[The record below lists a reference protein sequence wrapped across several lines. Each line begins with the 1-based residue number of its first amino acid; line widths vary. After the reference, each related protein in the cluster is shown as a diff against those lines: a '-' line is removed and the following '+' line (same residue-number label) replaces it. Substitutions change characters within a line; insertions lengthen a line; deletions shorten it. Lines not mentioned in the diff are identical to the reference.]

1 MHEGCQRRSLTTS
14 LYAKF
19 WRIAQAQTISQEG
32 VVKTFKRK
40 AGCAIFLVTCSSA
53 ALGQDASGNI
63 EEVVVTGI
71 RKSIE
76 DSIAVK
82 KNEDAIV
89 EVVSAEDIGKLPDSS
104 IAESIARLPGLAAQ
118 RTNGRAQTL
127 SIRGLGPDF
136 TVTTFNGREQAST
149 NDNRTVEFD
158 QYPSELVT
166 QVKIYK
172 TPDAGMAYQGI
183 AGTTDIATVHPLAY
197 DGRRTAATYRREY
210 NDQEANIP
218 GLSRN
223 GDRGNLTYIDQFRE
237 GTVGVAFGAAYNKTP
252 YQARTREPWGYP
264 EVGGALVIGGDKDG
278 VQSSF
283 YERMAYLGVLE
294 FQPNDRL
301 HMLVDA
307 YHSDFQE
314 LQTIQRIEFG
324 TIWAGATLSNP
335 GPVVNGRIQSGTF
348 ANVPF
353 VVIENYNNDRDAQID
368 SIGWNTTFELT
379 ENWNLAS
386 DVSWSKVEREDLR
399 LESTAGTGT
408 NNDPA
413 RPPLVDSI
421 SFTTDGDGITHFRP
435 TLNYSDYNTVFLT
448 DPGGWGG
455 GRRRSGF
462 VGNPEIED
470 EIKAIRL
477 SAERKLGSFVD
488 SVSFGAN
495 YAERVK
501 SKDNFQSILYLPG
514 DISHAVV
521 PTAFR
526 TGTTNTAFF
535 GSPFGMI
542 GYDAIG
548 LYRSG
553 FWQPVDAFID
563 PNPAVGVG
571 DRQSAVTNDWEVT
584 EKLTTAFVKVGID
597 TQIGSLP
604 LRGNIGL
611 QSVTADQSSDIS
623 YFSAPQAGETFG
635 SVSIVTSG
643 AEYTEVLPSLNLAL
657 ELPNDMKLRFGAAI
671 TVARPRMDDLAGGA
685 GYTVISDTAT
695 PENVGGQLLYW
706 RRTGGGNPE
715 LEPWKANAFDLSL
728 EKYFGD
734 QAYVSVAAYYKKLV
748 TYIFNSSVLASF
760 EGVLLPGQDTLS
772 DPVTGFTEADANR
785 LGVVTTKVNG
795 SGGYIRGAELTVSLP
810 LSIVSD
816 VLDGFGFIVSGAVNE
831 SSIDING
838 VETPVP
844 GLSEEVVNTTLYF
857 EKYGFSARI
866 SNRYRGEFIGEVP
879 EFDSSLTLKNV
890 SAESLL
896 DAQIGYEFQEGLMKG
911 LSVSVSGTNLTDE
924 PFTLSNVDD
933 EEYNLIK
940 HQEYGAVYS
949 LAVTYKF

>member
-1 MHEGCQRRSLTTS
+1 
-14 LYAKF
+14 
-19 WRIAQAQTISQEG
+19 
-32 VVKTFKRK
+32 VKTAKRK
-40 AGCAIFLVTCSSA
+40 GNCEVSSA
-53 ALGQDASGNI
+53 SSWAVLLMAGSGAAFAQNQSPGESAAPM
-63 EEVVVTGI
+63 EEVIVTGI
-71 RKSIE
+71 RRSIE

-82 KNEDAIV
+82 KNEDSIV

-183 AGTTDIATVHPLAY
+183 AGTTDIATVRPLAY
-197 DGRRTAATYRREY
+197 DGRRTAATYRHEY
-210 NDQEANIP
+210 NEQDANIP
-218 GLSRN
+218 GLERT
-223 GDRGNLTYIDQFRE
+223 GDRANLTYIDQFRDK
-237 GTVGVAFGAAYNKTP
+237 TVGVALGVAYNKTP
-252 YQARTREPWGYP
+252 YQAQTREPWGYAQVP
-264 EVGGALVIGGDKDG
+264 GGLVIGGVKDG

-283 YERMAYLGVLE
+283 YERKAYLGVIE
-294 FQPNDRL
+294 FEPNDRL

-307 YHSDFQE
+307 YHSDFKE

-324 TIWAGATLSNP
+324 TSFLGVTLSNP
-335 GPVVNGRIQSGTF
+335 GPIVNGRVQSGTF

-353 VVIENYNNDRDAQID
+353 AVIENYNNDRRADVD
-368 SIGWNTTFELT
+368 SIGWNTTYQL
-379 ENWNLAS
+379 NDDWDLMG
-386 DVSWSKVEREDLR
+386 DVSWSRVEREDLR

-408 NNDPA
+408 NNDPSF
-413 RPPLVDSI
+413 RPLADTI
-421 SFTTDGDGITHFRP
+421 SFTTDSDGITHFTP
-435 TLNYSDYNTVFLT
+435 TIDYSDYNTVFLT

-455 GRRRSGF
+455 GPRRSGF

-477 SAERKLGSFVD
+477 SASRKLGFSIMDGVT
-488 SVSFGAN
+488 FGAN

-501 SKDNFQSILYLPG
+501 TKDNFQSILYLPG
-514 DISHAVV
+514 NISHAVV
-521 PTAFR
+521 PEGFR
-526 TGTTNTAFF
+526 TGITNTSFF
-535 GSPFGMI
+535 GSPHGMI
-542 GYDAIG
+542 GYNAIA
-548 LYRSG
+548 LYRAG
-553 FWQPVDAFID
+553 FWQPVDAFLD
-563 PNPAVGVG
+563 PNPLVGTG

-597 TQIGSLP
+597 TEVGGLP
-604 LRGNIGL
+604 LGGNIGV
-611 QSVTADQSSDIS
+611 QSVTADQSSAIS
-623 YFSAPQAGETFG
+623 YFSPPNADQGIQQ

-643 AEYTEVLPSLNLAL
+643 DKYTDVLPSLNLAL

-685 GYTVISDTAT
+685 GYTVIADSAT
-695 PENVGGQLLYW
+695 PENVNGQLLYW

-715 LEPWKANAFDLSL
+715 LKPWKANTFDLSL
-728 EKYFGD
+728 EKYFAE
-734 QAYVSVAAYYKKLV
+734 QAYISAAIYYKKLT

-760 EGVLLPGQDTLS
+760 EGVLLPGQNS
-772 DPVTGFTEADANR
+772 PNDPVAGFEEADANR

-795 SGGYIRGAELTVSLP
+795 SGGYIKGAELTFSLP
-810 LSIVSD
+810 LSIFSQT
-816 VLDGFGFIVSGAVNE
+816 LDGFGFIVSGAVND

-838 VETPVP
+838 VETAVP

-857 EKYGFSARI
+857 EKAGFSARV
-866 SNRYRGEFIGEVP
+866 SNRYRGDFIGEVP

-896 DAQIGYEFQEGLMKG
+896 DAQVGYEFQDGLMRG
-911 LSVSVSGTNLTDE
+911 LSVTVSGTNLTDE
-924 PFTLSNVDD
+924 PFILNNVDD
-933 EEYNLIK
+933 PTYNLIK
-940 HQEYGAVYS
+940 YQEYGAVYS
-949 LAVTYKF
+949 LALTYKF

>member
-1 MHEGCQRRSLTTS
+1 MASSG
-14 LYAKF
+14 AAF
-19 WRIAQAQTISQEG
+19 AQEQPP
-32 VVKTFKRK
+32 
-40 AGCAIFLVTCSSA
+40 A
-53 ALGQDASGNI
+53 ASDGSPI
-63 EEVVVTGI
+63 EEVIVTGI

-82 KNEDAIV
+82 KNADSIV

-183 AGTTDIATVHPLAY
+183 AGTTDISTVRPLAY
-197 DGRRTAATYRREY
+197 DERRTAATYRHEY
-210 NDQEANIP
+210 NEQDANIP
-218 GLSRN
+218 GLERT
-223 GDRGNLTYIDQFRE
+223 GDRANLTYIDQFRE
-237 GTVGVAFGAAYNKTP
+237 GTVGLALGVAYNKSP
-252 YQARTREPWGYP
+252 YQAQTREPWGYA
-264 EVGGALVIGGDKDG
+264 EVPGGLVIGGDKDG
-278 VQSSF
+278 VQSSY
-283 YERMAYLGVLE
+283 YERKAYLGVLE
-294 FQPNDRL
+294 FEPNEQL

-314 LQTIQRIEFG
+314 LQTVQRMEFG
-324 TIWAGATLSNP
+324 TSFLGATLTNP
-335 GPVVNGRIQSGTF
+335 GPIVNGRVQSGTF
-348 ANVPF
+348 TNVPF
-353 VVIENYNNDRDAQID
+353 VVIENYNNDRRADID
-368 SIGWNTTFELT
+368 SIGWNTQYQL
-379 ENWNLAS
+379 NDDWNLIG
-386 DVSWSKVEREDLR
+386 DLSWSRVKREDLR

-408 NNDPA
+408 NNDPSM
-413 RPPLVDSI
+413 PPLTDTV
-421 SFTTDGDGITHFRP
+421 SFTTDGDGITHFTP
-435 TLNYSDYNTVFLT
+435 TLDYSDYNTVFLT

-477 SAERKLGSFVD
+477 SAARKLGFSFMDEVT
-488 SVSFGAN
+488 FGAN

-521 PTAFR
+521 PEEFR
-526 TGTTNTAFF
+526 TGITNTSFF
-535 GSPFGMI
+535 GSPHGMI
-542 GYDAIG
+542 GYNAIG

-553 FWQPVDAFID
+553 FWQPVDAFLD
-563 PNPAVGVG
+563 PNDDVGDG

-597 TQIGSLP
+597 TEIGGLP
-604 LRGNIGL
+604 LRGNIGV

-623 YFSAPQAGETFG
+623 YFSAPLENETFG

-643 AEYTEVLPSLNLAL
+643 DKYTDVLPSLNLAL

-685 GYTVISDTAT
+685 GYTVIADGAT
-695 PENVGGQLLYW
+695 PENAEGQLLYW
-706 RRTGGGNPE
+706 KRTGGGNPE
-715 LEPWKANAFDLSL
+715 LKPWKANTFDLSL
-728 EKYFGD
+728 EKYFGS
-734 QAYVSVAAYYKKLV
+734 QAYVSVATYYKRLT

-760 EGVLLPGQDTLS
+760 EGVLLPGQDSL
-772 DPVTGFTEADANR
+772 DEPVVGFDEADANR

-795 SGGYIRGAELTVSLP
+795 SGGYIRGAEITFSLP
-810 LSIVSD
+810 LSIFSD
-816 VLDGFGFIVSGAVNE
+816 TLDGFGFIVSGAVND

-838 VETPVP
+838 EETPVP
-844 GLSEEVVNTTLYF
+844 GLSEKVVNTTLYF
-857 EKYGFSARI
+857 EKAGFSARL
-866 SNRYRGEFIGEVP
+866 SNRYRGDFVGEVP
-879 EFDSSLTLKNV
+879 EFDSTLTLKNV

-896 DAQIGYEFQEGLMKG
+896 DAQVGYEFQEGLMRG
-911 LSVSVSGTNLTDE
+911 LSVSVTGTNLTDE
-924 PFTLSNVDD
+924 PFQLNNVDD
-933 EEYNLIK
+933 PSYNLIK
-940 HQEYGAVYS
+940 YQEYGAVYS
-949 LAVTYKF
+949 VALTYKF

>member
-1 MHEGCQRRSLTTS
+1 MNRS
-14 LYAKF
+14 
-19 WRIAQAQTISQEG
+19 
-32 VVKTFKRK
+32 KRK
-40 AGCAIFLVTCSSA
+40 ASRTQPIQRRPHGEVTTATSWAVLLMASSGA
-53 ALGQDASGNI
+53 AFAQEQPPGGAPI
-63 EEVVVTGI
+63 EEVIVTGI

-82 KNEDAIV
+82 KNDDSIV

-183 AGTTDIATVHPLAY
+183 AGTTDISTVHPLAY
-197 DGRRTAATYRREY
+197 DSRRVAATYRHEY
-210 NDQEANIP
+210 NEQDANIP
-218 GLSRN
+218 GLDRA
-223 GDRGNLTYIDQFRE
+223 GDRANLTYIDQFRDN
-237 GTVGVAFGAAYNKTP
+237 TVGVALGVAYNKTP
-252 YQARTREPWGYP
+252 YQAQTREPWGYP
-264 EVGGALVIGGDKDG
+264 EVDGGLVIGGDKDG

-283 YERMAYLGVLE
+283 YERKAYLGVFE
-294 FQPNDRL
+294 FQPSDRL
-301 HMLVDA
+301 HMIVDA
-307 YHSDFQE
+307 YHSDFKE
-314 LQTIQRIEFG
+314 LQTIQRVEFG
-324 TIWAGATLSNP
+324 TIWSGATLSNP

-353 VVIENYNNDRDAQID
+353 VVIENYNNDRNADVD
-368 SIGWNTTFELT
+368 SIGWNTQFEL
-379 ENWNLAS
+379 NDDWSMNGDL
-386 DVSWSKVEREDLR
+386 SWSRVKREDLR

-408 NNDPA
+408 NNDPNFL
-413 RPPLVDSI
+413 PQVDSI
-421 SFTTDGDGITHFRP
+421 SFTTDPEGRTHFTP
-435 TLNYSDYNTVFLT
+435 TLDYSNYETVFLT

-455 GRRRSGF
+455 GPRRSGF

-477 SAERKLGSFVD
+477 SAARKLGT
-488 SVSFGAN
+488 SVLDGVTFGAN

-521 PTAFR
+521 PEGFR
-526 TGTTNTAFF
+526 TGITNSSFF
-535 GSPFGMI
+535 GSPHGII
-542 GYDAIG
+542 GYDAIA

-553 FWQPVDAFID
+553 FWQPVDAFLD

-597 TQIGSLP
+597 TEIGGLP
-604 LRGNIGL
+604 LGGNLGV

-623 YFSAPQAGETFG
+623 YFSAPVAGETLG
-635 SVSIVTSG
+635 HVSIVTSG
-643 AEYTEVLPSLNLAL
+643 DKYTDVLPSLNLAL
-657 ELPNDMKLRFGAAI
+657 GLPHDMKLRFGAAI

-685 GYTVISDTAT
+685 GYTVVPDSAT
-695 PENVGGQLLYW
+695 PDNVDGQLIYW
-706 RRTGGGNPE
+706 KRTGGGNPK
-715 LEPWKANAFDLSL
+715 LKPWKANTFDLSL

-734 QAYVSVAAYYKKLV
+734 QAYISLAAYYKNLT
-748 TYIFNSSVLASF
+748 TYIFNSSVLESF
-760 EGVLLPGQDTLS
+760 EGVLLPGQDS
-772 DPVTGFTEADANR
+772 PDDPVDGFTEADANR
-785 LGVVTTKVNG
+785 IGVSTVKVNG
-795 SGGYIRGAELTVSLP
+795 SGGYIRGAELTFSMP
-810 LSIVSD
+810 LSIFTQA
-816 VLDGFGFIVSGAVNE
+816 LDGFGVIVSGAKND
-831 SSIDING
+831 SSIEING

-857 EKYGFSARI
+857 EKAGFSARV
-866 SNRYRGEFIGEVP
+866 SNRYRGDFIGEVP

-896 DAQIGYEFQEGLMKG
+896 DAQVGYEFQEGMLQG
-911 LSVSVSGTNLTDE
+911 LNVTLSGTNLTDE
-924 PFTLSNVDD
+924 PFVLNNTDTST
-933 EEYNLIK
+933 YNLIK
-940 HQEYGAVYS
+940 YQEYGAVYS
-949 LAVTYKF
+949 VAVTYKF

>member
-1 MHEGCQRRSLTTS
+1 VKTSTSKGNRTKPIQRR
-14 LYAKF
+14 AHC
-19 WRIAQAQTISQEG
+19 E
-32 VVKTFKRK
+32 V
-40 AGCAIFLVTCSSA
+40 SSA
-53 ALGQDASGNI
+53 TSWAVLLMASSGAAFAQEQPAAASDGSPI
-63 EEVVVTGI
+63 EEVIVTGI

-183 AGTTDIATVHPLAY
+183 AGTTDISTVRPLAY
-197 DGRRTAATYRREY
+197 DERRTAATYRHEY
-210 NDQEANIP
+210 NEQDANIP
-218 GLSRN
+218 GLERT
-223 GDRGNLTYIDQFRE
+223 GDRANLTYIDQFRE
-237 GTVGVAFGAAYNKTP
+237 GTLGVALGVAYNKSP
-252 YQARTREPWGYP
+252 YQAQTREPWGYA
-264 EVGGALVIGGDKDG
+264 EVPGGLVIGGDKDG

-283 YERMAYLGVLE
+283 YERKAYLGVLE
-294 FQPNDRL
+294 FEPNEQL

-307 YHSDFQE
+307 YHSDFKE
-314 LQTIQRIEFG
+314 LQTVQRMEFG
-324 TIWAGATLSNP
+324 TSFLTATLTNP
-335 GPVVNGRIQSGTF
+335 GPIVNGRVQSGTF
-348 ANVPF
+348 TNVPF
-353 VVIENYNNDRDAQID
+353 VVIENYNNDRRADID
-368 SIGWNTTFELT
+368 SIGWNTEYQLSDD
-379 ENWNLAS
+379 WNLIG
-386 DVSWSKVEREDLR
+386 DLSWSRVKREDLR

-408 NNDPA
+408 NNDPS
-413 RPPLVDSI
+413 RPPLMETV
-421 SFTTDGDGITHFRP
+421 SFTTDGDGITHFTP
-435 TLNYSDYNTVFLT
+435 TLDYSDYNTVFLT

-477 SAERKLGSFVD
+477 SAARKLGFSFMDEVT
-488 SVSFGAN
+488 FGAN

-521 PTAFR
+521 PEEFR
-526 TGTTNTAFF
+526 TGITNTSFF
-535 GSPFGMI
+535 GSPHGMI
-542 GYDAIG
+542 GYNAIG

-553 FWQPVDAFID
+553 FWQPVDAFVD
-563 PNPAVGVG
+563 PNPAVGTG

-584 EKLTTAFVKVGID
+584 EKLTTAFVKVGIN
-597 TQIGSLP
+597 TELGGLP
-604 LRGNIGL
+604 LRGNIGV

-623 YFSAPQAGETFG
+623 HFQPPGEGETFG
-635 SVSIVTSG
+635 RVSVATFG
-643 AEYTEVLPSLNLAL
+643 DKYTDVLPSLNLAL

-685 GYTVISDTAT
+685 GYTVIPDSAT
-695 PENVGGQLLYW
+695 PENEDGQLLYW
-706 RRTGGGNPE
+706 RRTGGGNPK
-715 LEPWKANAFDLSL
+715 LKPWQANTFDLSL

-734 QAYVSVAAYYKKLV
+734 QAYISVATYYKRLT

-760 EGVLLPGQDTLS
+760 EGVLLPGQDSL
-772 DPVTGFTEADANR
+772 DEPVVGFDDADANR
-785 LGVVTTKVNG
+785 LGIATTKVNG
-795 SGGYIRGAELTVSLP
+795 SGGYIQGAELTFSLP
-810 LSIVSD
+810 LSIFSD
-816 VLDGFGFIVSGAVNE
+816 TLDGFGFIVSGAIND

-838 VETPVP
+838 EETPVP
-844 GLSEEVVNTTLYF
+844 GLSEKVVNTTLYF
-857 EKYGFSARI
+857 EKAGFSARV
-866 SNRYRGEFIGEVP
+866 SNRYRGNFVGEVP
-879 EFDSSLTLKNV
+879 EFDSTLTLKNV

-896 DAQIGYEFQEGLMKG
+896 DAQVGYEFQEGLMRG
-911 LSVSVSGTNLTDE
+911 LSVSLTGTNLTDE
-924 PFTLSNVDD
+924 PFQLNNVDD
-933 EEYNLIK
+933 PEYNLIK
-940 HQEYGAVYS
+940 YQEYGAVYS
-949 LAVTYKF
+949 LALTYKF